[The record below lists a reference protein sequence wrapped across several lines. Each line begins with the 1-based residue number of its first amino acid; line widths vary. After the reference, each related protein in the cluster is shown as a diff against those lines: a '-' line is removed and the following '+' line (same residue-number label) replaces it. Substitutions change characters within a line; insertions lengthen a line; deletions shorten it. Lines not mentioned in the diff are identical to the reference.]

1 MPGPLP
7 SRALSSLFRAWR
19 FVAGA
24 RGGNVGLIV
33 ALAIPAVATL
43 TLGATDVAAI
53 MGDRAKMRSIAES
66 AALSGARNLSVAMS
80 ESDSKAHALA
90 MAESQIAEWP
100 GAPEINVTVTITQLA
115 QRAKGIRVALD
126 ARRPSFFGDLLPP
139 GGWKYSDSATAS
151 SLGAKPLCVLAF
163 SDSQKNKF
171 TMNGSAEIRAPECLV
186 HSNGDVEVKGGRI
199 EAGQTQ
205 AVRSATGDITPT
217 PITDAPRI
225 EDPFKN
231 LAIPGNGLCLKGGL
245 NLEVGI
251 YLKGNH
257 TLPAGT
263 HCGAITIG
271 GDAVVT
277 LAPGEH
283 RFQLGLFLVGGNA
296 KLVGD
301 DVVLVFDTTSVFTF
315 TGDARIDISGRKSG
329 AHAGFVVM
337 ASRSNKLQF
346 RIDSTHVDRLDG
358 VIYIPNAELNVGG
371 KSDVARE
378 SDWTVIVSDRLSMA
392 GNPRLY
398 LNTDYRGSDLNV
410 PMGVGNRRDS
420 VRLID

>member
-1 MPGPLP
+1 M
-7 SRALSSLFRAWR
+7 
-19 FVAGA
+19 
-24 RGGNVGLIV
+24 IV
-33 ALAIPAVATL
+33 ALAIPAAATL

-80 ESDSKAHALA
+80 ESDSKEHART
-90 MAESQIAEWP
+90 MAESQVEAWP
-100 GAPEINVTVTITQLA
+100 GAPHIEVNVEITHLE
-115 QRAKGIRVALD
+115 QRAKGVRVTLN

-139 GGWKYSDSATAS
+139 GGWQYNDSATAS

-205 AVRSATGDITPT
+205 AVRSATGDITPS

-225 EDPFKN
+225 EDPFRN
-231 LAIPGNGLCLKGGL
+231 LNIPGNGLCLKGGL
-245 NLEVGI
+245 SLEVGV

-263 HCGAITIG
+263 HCGVVTIG

-283 RFQLGLFLVGGNA
+283 RFQLGAFIVGGKA

-301 DVVLVFDTTSVFTF
+301 DVVLVFDATSVFTF
-315 TGDARIDISGRKSG
+315 TGDARIDVSGRKTG
-329 AHAGFVVM
+329 ANAGFVVM
-337 ASRSNKLQF
+337 AARANKLQF

-358 VIYIPNAELNVGG
+358 VIYIPNAELNVAGT
-371 KSDVARE
+371 SDVARE
-378 SDWTVIVSDRLSMA
+378 SDWTVIVSDRLTMA
-392 GNPRLY
+392 GNPRLF
-398 LNTDYRGSDLNV
+398 LNADYRGSDLDV
-410 PMGVGNRRDS
+410 PVGVGNRRDS
-420 VRLID
+420 VRLVD